1 MKGAPYDGSHLPSHQ
16 WLTLQALWPLLRPG
30 GHYAIEDME
39 TSYWSRKAAVYGYPM
54 REERSLYP
62 RIFELVHTDVN
73 SELSRRPSVLPNL
86 TSVQFGHNL
95 IILKKAGKDDLKFNR
110 RKYPWQGLLPSHE
123 RDQLPGSTA
132 LC

>member
-1 MKGAPYDGSHLPSHQ
+1 MSTPSSR
-16 WLTLQALWPLLRPG
+16 A
-30 GHYAIEDME
+30 GHRA
-39 TSYWSRKAAVYGYPM
+39 
-54 REERSLYP
+54 
-62 RIFELVHTDVN
+62 
-73 SELSRRPSVLPNL
+73 SVLPNL